1 MKTLTIQYV
10 NYWNDP
16 FNDRWLF
23 HFIKE
28 NFKENYQ
35 VIEVKNKNECDILIA
50 SVNGPL
56 NKIASYKAKLKLFF
70 TGENLNRY
78 SEYSNIN
85 TLKKYF
91 DLIVGFSPTD
101 LKNKI
106 IRFPLWFMYYKFYK
120 MTGDINNI
128 IDFIENKRI
137 INKNTQKKYFASCVS
152 RHSRLGVRKYI
163 CDKMSI
169 YGKIFYPG
177 SWRKNFSI
185 GAKAI
190 DKVEFLTGVKYNICP
205 ENSKSLFYHTE
216 KIFHALEAGCVPIY
230 WGVDL
235 PEKDIIN
242 PKCYQFINIENK
254 NLAEKQI
261 KEAVENYEKYINEE
275 IFLKS
280 AKNIIGEY
288 YESLKKNIT
297 VYIVA

>member
-1 MKTLTIQYV
+1 MKILTIQYT

-28 NFKENYQ
+28 TFKENYQ
-35 VIEVKNKNECDILIA
+35 VIEVKNKKDCDILIA

-56 NKIASYKAKLKLFF
+56 NKIDSYKAKLKLFF

-106 IRFPLWFMYYKFYK
+106 IRFPLWLMYYKFYK
-120 MTGDINNI
+120 MTNDSNNI

-137 INKNTQKKYFASCVS
+137 SNKNKQKKYFTACVS

-169 YGKIFYPG
+169 FGKIIYPG

-185 GAKAI
+185 GPTAI
-190 DKVEFLTGVKYNICP
+190 DKVEFLTDVKYNICP
-205 ENSKSLFYHTE
+205 ENSKAPLYHTE

-230 WGVDL
+230 WAVDL

-242 PKCYQFINIENK
+242 SRCYQFINIDNK
-254 NLAEKQI
+254 NLVEKQI
-261 KEAVENYEKYINEE
+261 KEVIENYENYINEE
-275 IFLKS
+275 VFLNG
-280 AKNIIGEY
+280 AKEVVSDYYNVLRDNI
-288 YESLKKNIT
+288 KNTI
-297 VYIVA
+297 